1 MPEVFLAASP
11 LVASAY
17 GRRRVGL
24 RPTPKL
30 PAAREK
36 NLWYPGYFGPH
47 FGLKIVNLRNRTG
60 EERRRQTLRDKRDN
74 NFVSNN
80 FSPNFTFLET
90 DLFVKDQKTLV
101 LSEDH
106 DKTHK

>member
-1 MPEVFLAASP
+1 MGLWTLLHVPADMITVGDWTLIGVNVIRQKCPKVNGDGKKHRSVPEVFLAASP

-36 NLWYPGYFGPH
+36 NLWYPG
-47 FGLKIVNLRNRTG
+47 
-60 EERRRQTLRDKRDN
+60 
-74 NFVSNN
+74 
-80 FSPNFTFLET
+80 
-90 DLFVKDQKTLV
+90 
-101 LSEDH
+101 
-106 DKTHK
+106 

>member
-1 MPEVFLAASP
+1 MQIRDLSEISRGTTLGARDFSSAVSGFCQVFIVTRASP

-36 NLWYPGYFGPH
+36 NPWYPGYRGTGGVKFG
-47 FGLKIVNLRNRTG
+47 FGNEV
-60 EERRRQTLRDKRDN
+60 
-74 NFVSNN
+74 
-80 FSPNFTFLET
+80 
-90 DLFVKDQKTLV
+90 
-101 LSEDH
+101 
-106 DKTHK
+106 THPCNGTEIC

>member
-1 MPEVFLAASP
+1 MVDPDLQIRGGGASHPDPEIRGG
-11 LVASAY
+11 
-17 GRRRVGL
+17 GRSQ
-24 RPTPKL
+24 K
-30 PAAREK
+30 K
-36 NLWYPGYFGPH
+36 FYCSFGPH

-101 LSEDH
+101 LREDH
-106 DKTHK
+106 EKTHK